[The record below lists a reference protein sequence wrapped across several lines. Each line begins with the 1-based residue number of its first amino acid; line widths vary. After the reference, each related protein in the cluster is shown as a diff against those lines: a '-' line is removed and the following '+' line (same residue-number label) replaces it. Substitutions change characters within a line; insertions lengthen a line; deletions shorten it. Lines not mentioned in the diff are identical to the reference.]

1 MPSPILPPLGP
12 DLRQWGRQLSAY
24 LQRNL
29 AKLGHKTSD
38 DNPSENGVILWDQ
51 EKGYP
56 VVSKNGA
63 FDPIVTHSIQ
73 HAHGTFERTTD
84 ATVAATNTAYT
95 ITFDT
100 TAQSAGGVALGTPA
114 SRLTVTKAG
123 IYRLIVSAQLVTSS
137 NKGKMYLWIAKN
149 GTNVSDSTRRS
160 SIESSDDVRN
170 FVVDHT
176 LDLVSSDYV
185 EIKYAATTTDFSF
198 EASSATSFAPSASS
212 VMANLAMVEF
222 DE

>member
-1 MPSPILPPLGP
+1 MALIPPVIGP
-12 DLRQWGRQLSAY
+12 DIREWGRSLNIF

-29 AKLGHKTSD
+29 GRVPFKVAT
-38 DNPSENGVILWDQ
+38 DNPSENGVLLWDDD
-51 EKGYP
+51 KGYL
-56 VVSKNGA
+56 VVSKNNA
-63 FDPIVTHSIQ
+63 FDPVVSHSIQ

-84 ATVAATNTAYT
+84 ATVSSTNTAYT

-100 TAQSAGGVALGTPA
+100 TVDSAGGVALGSPT
-114 SRLTVTKAG
+114 SRMTVTKSG
-123 IYRLIVSAQLVTSS
+123 VYRLVVSAQLVTQS

-149 GTNVSDSTRRS
+149 GTNVDLSSRRS

-176 LDLVSSDYV
+176 LDLVADDYV
-185 EIKYAATTTDFSF
+185 EVKYAATTTDFSF
-198 EASSATSFAPSASS
+198 EAAAATSFAPSASS
-212 VMANLAMVEF
+212 VTANLTMVEF